1 LICVIRVN
9 LWLILIFSQL
19 LSWVGFGVF
28 VQSHMTHLGGHMSNS
43 YETKTS
49 LFRQLHQGPSIL
61 VLPNAWDVASAKIFS
76 ALGFPAIATTSSG
89 IANCLGYADGEN
101 IPLDEML
108 LMIRRIVNA
117 VDLPVTADIEAGYAN
132 DTGELSNTI
141 ASVIGLGVVGIN
153 LEDSSASDEL
163 IDIDLQTEKLR
174 AVRGVASSLGL
185 ELFINA
191 RVDVYLLGV
200 GEQEERFRNTID
212 RAHAYK
218 AAGADCIFIPGV
230 SDERVIGSLVKN
242 IPGPINILAV
252 ANTPPTEVLERLG
265 VARVSTGSGPARACA
280 TLARRIGR
288 ELLDRGT
295 YSNFT
300 QDAMSY
306 KEMNSL
312 FTER

>member
-1 LICVIRVN
+1 
-9 LWLILIFSQL
+9 
-19 LSWVGFGVF
+19 
-28 VQSHMTHLGGHMSNS
+28 MSKAS
-43 YETKTS
+43 EKKTS

-61 VLPNAWDVASAKIFS
+61 VLPNAWDVATARIFS

-108 LMIRRIVNA
+108 FMIKRIVNA
-117 VDLPVTADIEAGYAN
+117 VDLPVTADIEAGYTN
-132 DTGELSNTI
+132 DTEELSRTI

-163 IDIDLQTEKLR
+163 IDVDLQTEKLR
-174 AVRGVASSLGL
+174 VVRSAASSLGVD
-185 ELFINA
+185 LFINA

-200 GEQEERFRNTID
+200 GEHEERLRNTID

-218 AAGADCIFIPGV
+218 AAGADCIFTPGV
-230 SDERVIGSLVKN
+230 ADELLIGSLVKN
-242 IPGPINILAV
+242 IPGPINILAG
-252 ANTPPTEVLERLG
+252 ANTPPIEVLEKLG
-265 VARVSTGSGPARACA
+265 VARVSMGSGPARACA

-288 ELLDRGT
+288 ELLDQGT
-295 YSNFT
+295 YSSFT
-300 QDAMSY
+300 QDAMTY

-312 FTER
+312 FKPMRSDA